1 MQRNPICRSVIQGDS
16 LDIEKRQLQVGE
28 GPENETETSVRKLA
42 EIQPPNGVRQEVIG
56 KKRRK
61 RTKEDLSN
69 SPTGLGDLHDVGQ
82 GGRFKDEAF
91 ISSFGGMRGYYIQ
104 ADEE

>member
-1 MQRNPICRSVIQGDS
+1 M
-16 LDIEKRQLQVGE
+16 GE
-28 GPENETETSVRKLA
+28 GPENETETSVWKLA

-69 SPTGLGDLHDVGQ
+69 SPTGLGDLHDVG
-82 GGRFKDEAF
+82 
-91 ISSFGGMRGYYIQ
+91 
-104 ADEE
+104 